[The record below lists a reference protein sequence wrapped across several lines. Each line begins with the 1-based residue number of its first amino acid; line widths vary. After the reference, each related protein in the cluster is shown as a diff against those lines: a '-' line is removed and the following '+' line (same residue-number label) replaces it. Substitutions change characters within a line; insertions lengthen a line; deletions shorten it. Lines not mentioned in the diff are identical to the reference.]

1 VVEVILDNFRLTDQ
15 VAIVTACGKGIGAAS
30 AIALAEAGA
39 DVVISARTEADLE
52 SVAER
57 IASTGRKAETVVL
70 DLSDPAAAASL
81 AQVALEVFGRLDV
94 VVNNL
99 GGWMPRPILD
109 VTPGHLERAFRF
121 NVSTAHALV
130 RAAVPVM
137 LDTGG
142 GSVVN
147 ITSFAAS
154 VGARGMVAYATAKA
168 ALSHY
173 TRSAAAELGPRVRV
187 NAIAVGTV
195 ATSSIEMVIQD
206 EEARSLIERTTALRR
221 PGEPEEIASA
231 VVFLAAPS
239 GSYVTGS
246 VLHAD
251 GGAQGYQIDLGL
263 EDL

>member
-1 VVEVILDNFRLTDQ
+1 MPRPPLPSQRPEPTSSSPQ
-15 VAIVTACGKGIGAAS
+15 GPP
-30 AIALAEAGA
+30 
-39 DVVISARTEADLE
+39 ADLE

-57 IASTGRKAETVVL
+57 IVKAGRSAETVTSTFRIRKRPR
-70 DLSDPAAAASL
+70 LSHRSL
-81 AQVALEVFGRLDV
+81 SSAFGRLDV

-130 RAAVPVM
+130 RAGVPVM
-137 LDTGG
+137 LAGEG
-142 GSVVN
+142 GSIVN
-147 ITSFAAS
+147 ISSFAAS

-187 NAIAVGTV
+187 NAIGVGTI
-195 ATSSIEMVIQD
+195 ATGSVDLVIQD
-206 EEARSLIERTTALRR
+206 DEARSRIESLTSLRR
-221 PGEPEEIASA
+221 VGEPEEIAAA

-239 GSYVTGS
+239 GSYVTGT
-246 VLHAD
+246 VLHVD
-251 GGAQGYQIDLGL
+251 GGSSGSISWTLGWPDL
-263 EDL
+263 